1 MEARI
6 TISGLG
12 AGIPGTSFGVNV
24 ISGAYIEVRGGE
36 SSSTRVYGIEDT
48 LSIGND
54 SSTIGFSHVQTKWM
68 YINPKNYRL
77 FSMESLRNTVGEINV
92 SGTLIG
98 SGDVDVKLEIINLHG
113 ESTTLLDLKSIK
125 SNSGFQVS
133 STKIRG
139 KVKFLTSSS
148 KG

>member
-24 ISGAYIEVRGGE
+24 ISGAYIEVRGGKA
-36 SSSTRVYGIEDT
+36 SSTRVYGIEDT
-48 LSIGND
+48 LSVGND
-54 SSTIGFSHVQTKWM
+54 SSTIGFSHIQTNWM
-68 YINPKNYRL
+68 YINPKNYEL
-77 FSMESLRNTVGEINV
+77 FNMESLRNGVGEINV
-92 SGTLIG
+92 AGTLIG
-98 SGDVDVKLEIINLHG
+98 SGDVDVKFEIINLHG

-125 SNSGFQVS
+125 SNSGFQVA

-139 KVKFLTSSS
+139 KIQFLTSSS

>member
-12 AGIPGTSFGVNV
+12 AGIPGTSFGVNI
-24 ISGAYIEVRGGE
+24 ISGAYIEVRGNKAGN
-36 SSSTRVYGIEDT
+36 SRVYGIEDT

-54 SSTIGFSHVQTKWM
+54 SSTIGFSFIQTDWM
-68 YINPKNYRL
+68 YINPKNYNL
-77 FSMESLRNTVGEINV
+77 FSMDSLSNTTGEINL

-98 SGDVDVKLEIINLHG
+98 SGDVDAKLEIINTKG

-125 SNSGFQVS
+125 SNNGFQIA

-139 KVKFLTSSS
+139 KVKFLTCG
-148 KG
+148 KK